1 MVGSMS
7 LQGKQSEGWMSSV
20 RQLRGGGEKSE
31 DEGMKTPASKKIKTM
46 RSSSFSSA
54 PSMSPPSSMSKGESD
69 SSAKKKQL
77 GIKRFFSPGSD
88 GGDVVDNSEPA
99 MRKRQSV
106 KDTIRQLIQSGE
118 LEGVSLNETSV
129 ANIAEKVSANEPMK
143 QGHHGKDQ
151 GHEGKKGGRPY
162 MPNHLKRGIHGG
174 ATSNIRKK

>member
-1 MVGSMS
+1 
-7 LQGKQSEGWMSSV
+7 
-20 RQLRGGGEKSE
+20 
-31 DEGMKTPASKKIKTM
+31 
-46 RSSSFSSA
+46 
-54 PSMSPPSSMSKGESD
+54 MSPPSSMSKGESD

-129 ANIAEKVSANEPMK
+129 ANIAEKVSANKPMN

-174 ATSNIRKK
+174 ATSNIRKKMRSQGSGSCRYQPSMRFARSLMGQGQNSQISVICSTISASS

>member
-1 MVGSMS
+1 
-7 LQGKQSEGWMSSV
+7 
-20 RQLRGGGEKSE
+20 
-31 DEGMKTPASKKIKTM
+31 
-46 RSSSFSSA
+46 
-54 PSMSPPSSMSKGESD
+54 MSPPSSMSKGESD

-106 KDTIRQLIQSGE
+106 NDTIRQLIQSGE

-129 ANIAEKVSANEPMK
+129 ANIAEKVSANKPMN

-174 ATSNIRKK
+174 ATSNIRKKDEKPRKWELPISTKHEICKKLDGARSEFPDQCDLFNHFS